1 MFVRVAIKDSKM
13 SQFDAVTF
21 MSGPSEDTFFALKR
35 QELISLA
42 RYLELDVTCKNPMSI
57 AYIQSKII
65 LHLVDIGVF
74 GRAVL
79 STMSKIVHEEIEIG
93 RRERLDRLKREEKER
108 HERRERER
116 KEQQER
122 WERERKKRQER
133 LERAEKE
140 RQERLERAEKERQ
153 ERLERA
159 EKERQE
165 RLERA
170 ENERQERLKEKE
182 RQERL
187 EREKKERQERLER
200 EEKER
205 QEMLQE
211 KEGQER
217 LEVKERQERLEEKKL
232 AQQKLKKEKLL
243 SSNNDSINLLQNV
256 SDSCTKPFRACEARA
271 NLSSSQKS
279 MKKKY
284 DVDAVE
290 RSFKPGQ
297 KVLSLLPVPS
307 DPLNSRYFGPY
318 VIQKK
323 LSDLNYVVVTPDR
336 RKQTQLCHVNM
347 LKPYVER
354 SSDPVS
360 QPVNVN
366 VVASEPK
373 EDLGSELSSNSFG
386 PTDTTRLTNTDV
398 LRNLDSKLSHLTES
412 QRQDLKKLLLE
423 FEHLFPDV
431 PTRTDQIYH
440 DVDVGNADPVKQ
452 HPYRLNPS
460 KQKYLKE
467 EIKYLLENDFIE
479 PSNSSWSSPCI
490 LVPKPDGSYRMCT
503 DYRKVNS
510 ATKTDTFPIPRMD
523 DCIDKVGKA
532 RYVTKFD
539 LLKGFWQ
546 VPLTDRA
553 KEISAFVTPDGLYQ
567 YKVMPF
573 GMKNSPASFQRLI
586 NKVIADLE
594 GCEAYIDDV
603 IIYSD
608 TWEEHLRIIREFF
621 ERLSRAMLTINL
633 SKSEFGQAQV
643 TYLGHVVGQGE
654 VKPVSATVKAI
665 ANFPRPESKKQLM
678 RFLGM
683 AGYYRRFCPNF
694 AAVAEPLTQLLS
706 KREKFIWSER
716 CDKAFEELKA
726 MLQSAPVL
734 AAPDFESS
742 FKLAVDASDVAAGAV
757 LLQEDDEGVEH
768 PVCYF
773 SKKFNKS
780 QRNYS
785 TIEKECLALMLALQH
800 FEVYI
805 SSSSLPI
812 VVYSDHNPL
821 VFIHKMK
828 DKNQRLLRWSIM
840 LQEYVL
846 EIRHIKGKDNVI
858 ADCLSRV

>member
-211 KEGQER
+211 KERQER
-217 LEVKERQERLEEKKL
+217 LEEKERQERLEEKKL
-232 AQQKLKKEKLL
+232 AQQQLEKEKVL
-243 SSNNDSINLLQNV
+243 SSSNESINLLQNV

-297 KVLSLLPVPS
+297 KVLALLPVPS
-307 DPLNSRYFGPY
+307 NPLNSRYFGPY

-336 RKQTQLCHVNM
+336 RKQT
-347 LKPYVER
+347 
-354 SSDPVS
+354 
-360 QPVNVN
+360 
-366 VVASEPK
+366 
-373 EDLGSELSSNSFG
+373 
-386 PTDTTRLTNTDV
+386 
-398 LRNLDSKLSHLTES
+398 
-412 QRQDLKKLLLE
+412 
-423 FEHLFPDV
+423 
-431 PTRTDQIYH
+431 
-440 DVDVGNADPVKQ
+440 
-452 HPYRLNPS
+452 
-460 KQKYLKE
+460 
-467 EIKYLLENDFIE
+467 
-479 PSNSSWSSPCI
+479 
-490 LVPKPDGSYRMCT
+490 
-503 DYRKVNS
+503 
-510 ATKTDTFPIPRMD
+510 
-523 DCIDKVGKA
+523 
-532 RYVTKFD
+532 
-539 LLKGFWQ
+539 
-546 VPLTDRA
+546 
-553 KEISAFVTPDGLYQ
+553 
-567 YKVMPF
+567 
-573 GMKNSPASFQRLI
+573 
-586 NKVIADLE
+586 
-594 GCEAYIDDV
+594 
-603 IIYSD
+603 
-608 TWEEHLRIIREFF
+608 
-621 ERLSRAMLTINL
+621 
-633 SKSEFGQAQV
+633 
-643 TYLGHVVGQGE
+643 
-654 VKPVSATVKAI
+654 
-665 ANFPRPESKKQLM
+665 
-678 RFLGM
+678 
-683 AGYYRRFCPNF
+683 
-694 AAVAEPLTQLLS
+694 
-706 KREKFIWSER
+706 
-716 CDKAFEELKA
+716 
-726 MLQSAPVL
+726 
-734 AAPDFESS
+734 
-742 FKLAVDASDVAAGAV
+742 
-757 LLQEDDEGVEH
+757 
-768 PVCYF
+768 
-773 SKKFNKS
+773 
-780 QRNYS
+780 
-785 TIEKECLALMLALQH
+785 
-800 FEVYI
+800 
-805 SSSSLPI
+805 
-812 VVYSDHNPL
+812 
-821 VFIHKMK
+821 
-828 DKNQRLLRWSIM
+828 
-840 LQEYVL
+840 
-846 EIRHIKGKDNVI
+846 
-858 ADCLSRV
+858 

>member
-159 EKERQE
+159 E
-165 RLERA
+165 
-170 ENERQERLKEKE
+170 NERQERLKEKE

-205 QEMLQE
+205 QEILQE
-211 KEGQER
+211 REGQER

-232 AQQKLKKEKLL
+232 AQQELKKEKLL

-271 NLSSSQKS
+271 NLSSSQES
-279 MKKKY
+279 MKKY
-284 DVDAVE
+284 EVDAVE

-354 SSDPVS
+354 SSDPIS

-366 VVASEPK
+366 VVASESQ

-412 QRQDLKKLLLE
+412 QRQDLEKLLLD
-423 FEHLFPDV
+423 FEGLFADV
-431 PTRTDQIYH
+431 LTGMDQLYH
-440 DVDVGNADPVKQ
+440 YVKVRGATSCKQ
-452 HPYRLNPS
+452 NPS
-460 KQKYLKE
+460 KQQYFKE
-467 EIKYLLENDFIE
+467 
-479 PSNSSWSSPCI
+479 
-490 LVPKPDGSYRMCT
+490 
-503 DYRKVNS
+503 
-510 ATKTDTFPIPRMD
+510 
-523 DCIDKVGKA
+523 
-532 RYVTKFD
+532 
-539 LLKGFWQ
+539 
-546 VPLTDRA
+546 
-553 KEISAFVTPDGLYQ
+553 
-567 YKVMPF
+567 
-573 GMKNSPASFQRLI
+573 
-586 NKVIADLE
+586 VI
-594 GCEAYIDDV
+594 
-603 IIYSD
+603 
-608 TWEEHLRIIREFF
+608 T
-621 ERLSRAMLTINL
+621 
-633 SKSEFGQAQV
+633 
-643 TYLGHVVGQGE
+643 
-654 VKPVSATVKAI
+654 
-665 ANFPRPESKKQLM
+665 
-678 RFLGM
+678 
-683 AGYYRRFCPNF
+683 
-694 AAVAEPLTQLLS
+694 
-706 KREKFIWSER
+706 
-716 CDKAFEELKA
+716 
-726 MLQSAPVL
+726 
-734 AAPDFESS
+734 
-742 FKLAVDASDVAAGAV
+742 
-757 LLQEDDEGVEH
+757 
-768 PVCYF
+768 
-773 SKKFNKS
+773 
-780 QRNYS
+780 
-785 TIEKECLALMLALQH
+785 
-800 FEVYI
+800 
-805 SSSSLPI
+805 
-812 VVYSDHNPL
+812 
-821 VFIHKMK
+821 
-828 DKNQRLLRWSIM
+828 
-840 LQEYVL
+840 
-846 EIRHIKGKDNVI
+846 
-858 ADCLSRV
+858 